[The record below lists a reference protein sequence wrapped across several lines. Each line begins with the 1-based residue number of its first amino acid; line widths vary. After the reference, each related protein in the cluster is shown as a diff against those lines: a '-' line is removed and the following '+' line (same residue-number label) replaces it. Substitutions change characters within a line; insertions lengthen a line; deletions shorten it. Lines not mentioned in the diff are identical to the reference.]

1 MPKATKSGTPNP
13 SRRHETADGWRAHQL
28 RQRARGKGKHA
39 MPHGRYS
46 ATKKTI
52 HNGVVARPAAK
63 PAPQTVRMQFPG
75 SDQEYVCAFVD
86 GPSDIGMI
94 AILNHDAAELDRI
107 VAGLAAFRAQAAVRA
122 AAA

>member
-1 MPKATKSGTPNP
+1 MSQAKSRTTPNP
-13 SRRHETADGWRAHQL
+13 SLRHEADGWRAHQL
-28 RQRARGKGKHA
+28 RRRASGKGKHA

-46 ATKKTI
+46 STKRTI
-52 HNGVVARPAAK
+52 HNGVVARPTAK

-75 SDQEYVCAFVD
+75 SDQEYICAFVD

-107 VAGLAAFRAQAAVRA
+107 VAGLAAFRAQAAARA
-122 AAA
+122 AAR

>member
-1 MPKATKSGTPNP
+1 MAKATKSGTPNSS
-13 SRRHETADGWRAHQL
+13 SRHDADDGWRAHQL

-46 ATKKTI
+46 ATKKTLR
-52 HNGVVARPAAK
+52 NGVVARQ

-94 AILNHDAAELDRI
+94 AILNHDAAELGRI
-107 VAGLAAFRAQAAVRA
+107 VAGLAAFRAQAAARA
-122 AAA
+122 AAR